1 MNQHQT
7 SAKAPSLFRNRF
19 LQTILLSNVL
29 LQIGIW
35 VRNFA
40 ILLYVAETTN
50 KDPYAIS
57 LISVVEFAPIF
68 VFSFIGGTFAD
79 RWRPKRTMIWCDLLS
94 SVSVFV
100 VLLAIHFGSWQS
112 VYLVTFISA
121 ILSQFSQPSGMRLF
135 KQHVPEEQLQQG
147 MALFQSMMAIF
158 MVLGPMLGTFV
169 YSRFGLE
176 TSIGVMGVVFLL
188 SALVLVRLP
197 KDKLEPR
204 AEAAKGQFRKEFV
217 EGFRY
222 VWQSQVLRMLGVAF
236 IIAGLAVG
244 VAQALNLFIVT
255 ERLGKTED
263 FLQYLLMVNGAAM
276 LIGGGIVAV
285 FAKRVPPQ
293 LLLAIGM
300 LVGAVCTI
308 IVGYSTSVPVTL
320 VVQFVNGLV
329 FPCIHIGIS
338 TMILKWSHAS
348 IVGRVNGVLNPMFVG
363 MMVVSMSFAGALKDA
378 FPIVTIYTGAGLL
391 FLVGALAMLP
401 IMNQKAPDNG
411 QSALPDTAAMEIN
424 AKAFE

>member
-1 MNQHQT
+1 VDNPPT
-7 SAKAPSLFRNRF
+7 VARAPGLIRNRF

-50 KDPYAIS
+50 NDPYAIS
-57 LISVVEFAPIF
+57 LISVAEFAPIF

-79 RWRPKRTMIWCDLLS
+79 RWLPKRTMIWCDLLS
-94 SVSVFV
+94 AVSVFV
-100 VLLAIHFGSWQS
+100 VLLTIHFGSWQF
-112 VYLVTFISA
+112 VYLVAFISA

-147 MALFQSMMAIF
+147 MALFQSLMAIF

-169 YSRFGLE
+169 YSTYGLE
-176 TSIGVMGVVFLL
+176 TSIAVMGVVFLL

-197 KDKLEPR
+197 KDK
-204 AEAAKGQFRKEFV
+204 AESQTAAAKGQFRKEFV

-222 VWQSQVLRMLGVAF
+222 VWESQVLRMLGAAF
-236 IIAGLAVG
+236 ILAGLSVG
-244 VAQALNLFIVT
+244 VAQALNLFVVT
-255 ERLGKTED
+255 ERLNRDEE

-276 LIGGGIVAV
+276 LLGGGLVAT
-285 FAKRVPPQ
+285 FAKRASPQ
-293 LLLAIGM
+293 LLLIIGM
-300 LVGAVCTI
+300 LASAVCTI
-308 IVGYSTSVPVTL
+308 VVGYSTSVPVTL
-320 VVQFVNGLV
+320 VVQFFNGLV

-363 MMVVSMSFAGALKDA
+363 MMVLSMSFAGVLKDA
-378 FPIVTIYTGAGLL
+378 FSLSSIYTGAGML
-391 FLVGALAMLP
+391 FLVGALAMVP
-401 IMNQKAPDNG
+401 IMNHKSPEHLQ
-411 QSALPDTAAMEIN
+411 TAESN
-424 AKAFE
+424 

>member
-1 MNQHQT
+1 MERQVN
-7 SAKAPSLFRNRF
+7 KAQAPGILSSRF

-40 ILLYVAETTN
+40 ILLYVADKTN
-50 KDPYAIS
+50 NDPYAIS
-57 LISVVEFAPIF
+57 LISVAEFAPIF

-94 SVSVFV
+94 AVSVFV
-100 VLLAIHFGSWQS
+100 VLLAVHYGSWQS
-112 VYLVTFISA
+112 VYLVAFISA

-135 KQHVPEEQLQQG
+135 KQHVPEDQLQQG
-147 MALFQSMMAIF
+147 MALFQSLMAIF
-158 MVLGPMLGTFV
+158 MVLGPMLGTFA

-176 TSIGVMGVVFLL
+176 TSISVMGFVFLL
-188 SALVLVRLP
+188 SALVLFRLP
-197 KDKLEPR
+197 PDVQEPG
-204 AEAAKGQFRKEFV
+204 ASEAKGNFRKEFA

-222 VWQSQVLRMLGVAF
+222 VWQSQVLRMLGLTF
-236 IIAGLAVG
+236 ILAGLAVG
-244 VAQALNLFIVT
+244 IAQALNLFVVT
-255 ERLGKTED
+255 ERLGKEEE
-263 FLQYLLMVNGAAM
+263 FLQYLLMVNGVAM
-276 LIGGGIVAV
+276 LIGGGIVAA

-300 LVGAVCTI
+300 LVGAVCTV
-308 IVGYSTSVPVTL
+308 IVGYSTSVPLTL

-363 MMVVSMSFAGALKDA
+363 MMVVSMSFAGVLKDT
-378 FPIVTIYTGAGLL
+378 FSLVTIFTGAGFL
-391 FLVGALAMLP
+391 FLVGAIVMLS
-401 IMNQKAPDNG
+401 IIKEKAPEHV
-411 QSALPDTAAMEIN
+411 QSDPIAQQA
-424 AKAFE
+424 